1 MTTQEQLLQ
10 ERTQILNAIKEC
22 KQRHRYDYREMIEYD
37 DLMNAKRKNTAELK
51 NFNIYVLIK

>member
-1 MTTQEQLLQ
+1 MKTQEQLLQ
-10 ERTQILNAIKEC
+10 ERAQILNAIKEC

-51 NFNIYVLIK
+51 NFNVYVLIK